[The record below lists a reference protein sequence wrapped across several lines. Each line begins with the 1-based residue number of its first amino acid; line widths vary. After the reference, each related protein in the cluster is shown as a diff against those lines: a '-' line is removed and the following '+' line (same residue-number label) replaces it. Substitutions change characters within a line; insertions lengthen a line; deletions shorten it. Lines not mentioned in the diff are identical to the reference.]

1 LEWGLGGANHII
13 AVRTLIARAV
23 LDVRF
28 AGPDFADGNRQWLCL
43 PFETGPPATHNGSPS
58 RGNDETMIDAVRR
71 DYLIAK
77 ALAYCVAVMD
87 RLPFYQRE
95 LSDQKDMQ
103 TLFGTIIIPEADREQ
118 LRREARERFPAD
130 G

>member
-1 LEWGLGGANHII
+1 M
-13 AVRTLIARAV
+13 V
-23 LDVRF
+23 
-28 AGPDFADGNRQWLCL
+28 L
-43 PFETGPPATHNGSPS
+43 PFETAPPATHMDRLAEG
-58 RGNDETMIDAVRR
+58 DEAMIDAVRR

-77 ALAYCVAVMD
+77 ALAYCVAAME

-103 TLFGTIIIPEADREQ
+103 TLFDTIIIPEADREQ
-118 LRREARERFPAD
+118 LRREAREKFPPD

>member
-1 LEWGLGGANHII
+1 LEWGLGGASHII
-13 AVRTLIARAV
+13 AVRTLIALAV

-28 AGPDFADGNRQWLCL
+28 AGPDFADGNSQWLCL
-43 PFETGPPATHNGSPS
+43 PFETAPPATHMD
-58 RGNDETMIDAVRR
+58 RLNDETIIGAVRR

-77 ALAYCVAVMD
+77 ALAYCVAAME

-103 TLFGTIIIPEADREQ
+103 TLFDTIIIPEADREQ
-118 LRREARERFPAD
+118 LRREARERFPPD

>member
-1 LEWGLGGANHII
+1 LRTVT
-13 AVRTLIARAV
+13 AVV
-23 LDVRF
+23 
-28 AGPDFADGNRQWLCL
+28 P
-43 PFETGPPATHNGSPS
+43 PFEHPPMDRLAA
-58 RGNDETMIDAVRR
+58 GNTETMIDAIRR

-77 ALAYCVAVMD
+77 ALAYCVAAME

-103 TLFGTIIIPEADREQ
+103 TLFDTIIIPEADREQ
-118 LRREARERFPAD
+118 LRREAMEKFPPE

>member
-1 LEWGLGGANHII
+1 MLG
-13 AVRTLIARAV
+13 RTLRTVIEH
-23 LDVRF
+23 
-28 AGPDFADGNRQWLCL
+28 
-43 PFETGPPATHNGSPS
+43 FENSSASKAYGSPS

-77 ALAYCVAVMD
+77 ALAYCVAAMKQ
-87 RLPFYQRE
+87 LPFYQLE

-103 TLFGTIIIPEADREQ
+103 TLFDTIIIPEADREQ
-118 LRREARERFPAD
+118 LRREARERFPPA

>member
-1 LEWGLGGANHII
+1 MRLEWGLGGANHII
-13 AVRTLIARAV
+13 AVRTLIVRAV

-28 AGPDFADGNRQWLCL
+28 AGPDLVDGKGVPTLRGSSASNSY
-43 PFETGPPATHNGSPS
+43 GSPS

-77 ALAYCVAVMD
+77 ALAYCVAAME

-103 TLFGTIIIPEADREQ
+103 TLFDTIIIPEADREQ
-118 LRREARERFPAD
+118 LRREARERFPPD

>member
-1 LEWGLGGANHII
+1 M
-13 AVRTLIARAV
+13 
-23 LDVRF
+23 
-28 AGPDFADGNRQWLCL
+28 CL
-43 PFETGPPATHNGSPS
+43 PFGNNSASKSYGSPR

-77 ALAYCVAVMD
+77 ALAYCVAAME

-103 TLFGTIIIPEADREQ
+103 TLFDTIMIPEADREQ
-118 LRREARERFPAD
+118 LRKEAGEKFPPET
-130 G
+130 

>member
-1 LEWGLGGANHII
+1 MRLGWALGGANRII
-13 AVRTLIARAV
+13 AVRTLIAPAV

-28 AGPDFADGNRQWLCL
+28 AGRGFADGNIVVL
-43 PFETGPPATHNGSPS
+43 PFEHPPGNSNESPS
-58 RGNDETMIDAVRR
+58 RGNNQTMIDAIRR

-77 ALAYCVAVMD
+77 ALAYCVAAMQ
-87 RLPFYQRE
+87 RLPSYQRE

-103 TLFGTIIIPEADREQ
+103 TLFDTIIIPEADREQ
-118 LRREARERFPAD
+118 LRREAMEKFPPE

>member
-1 LEWGLGGANHII
+1 
-13 AVRTLIARAV
+13 
-23 LDVRF
+23 
-28 AGPDFADGNRQWLCL
+28 
-43 PFETGPPATHNGSPS
+43 
-58 RGNDETMIDAVRR
+58 MIDAVRR

-77 ALAYCVAVMD
+77 ALAYCVAAME

-103 TLFGTIIIPEADREQ
+103 TLFDTIIPDTDREQ
-118 LRREARERFPAD
+118 LRREARERFPPD

>member
-1 LEWGLGGANHII
+1 
-13 AVRTLIARAV
+13 
-23 LDVRF
+23 
-28 AGPDFADGNRQWLCL
+28 
-43 PFETGPPATHNGSPS
+43 
-58 RGNDETMIDAVRR
+58 MIDAVRR

-77 ALAYCVAVMD
+77 ALAYCVAAME

-103 TLFGTIIIPEADREQ
+103 TLFDAIIIPEADREQ
-118 LRREARERFPAD
+118 LGREARERFPPE

>member
-1 LEWGLGGANHII
+1 
-13 AVRTLIARAV
+13 
-23 LDVRF
+23 
-28 AGPDFADGNRQWLCL
+28 
-43 PFETGPPATHNGSPS
+43 
-58 RGNDETMIDAVRR
+58 MIDAIRR

-77 ALAYCVAVMD
+77 ALAYCVAATE

-103 TLFGTIIIPEADREQ
+103 TLFDTIIIPEADREQ
-118 LRREARERFPAD
+118 LRREARERFSPE

>member
-1 LEWGLGGANHII
+1 
-13 AVRTLIARAV
+13 
-23 LDVRF
+23 
-28 AGPDFADGNRQWLCL
+28 
-43 PFETGPPATHNGSPS
+43 
-58 RGNDETMIDAVRR
+58 MIDAIRR

-77 ALAYCVAVMD
+77 ALAYCVAAME

-103 TLFGTIIIPEADREQ
+103 TLLDTREQ
-118 LRREARERFPAD
+118 LGREARERFPPD

>member
-1 LEWGLGGANHII
+1 
-13 AVRTLIARAV
+13 V
-23 LDVRF
+23 
-28 AGPDFADGNRQWLCL
+28 P
-43 PFETGPPATHNGSPS
+43 PFEHPPGNSNGSPS
-58 RGNDETMIDAVRR
+58 RGNNETMIDAIRR

-77 ALAYCVAVMD
+77 ALAYCVAAME

-103 TLFGTIIIPEADREQ
+103 TLFDTIIPDTDREQ
-118 LRREARERFPAD
+118 LRREARERFPPD

>member
-1 LEWGLGGANHII
+1 LWT
-13 AVRTLIARAV
+13 VRLR
-23 LDVRF
+23 
-28 AGPDFADGNRQWLCL
+28 L
-43 PFETGPPATHNGSPS
+43 PFGNNFASKSDGSPS

-77 ALAYCVAVMD
+77 ALAYCVAAME

-103 TLFGTIIIPEADREQ
+103 TLFDTIIIPEADREQ
-118 LRREARERFPAD
+118 LRREARERFPPD